1 MKRLILLLF
10 LSIMLIIGGCMKES
24 NTGANLGIYESEYK
38 DSRPLSLLKI
48 DIPKK
53 EIGKYD
59 LFEVSIFLQGS
70 YLNPFDPQEID
81 VEGIFVDQ
89 KGNQYKIPGFFYQEY
104 KRELKTDHE
113 ELIPVGDPYFKIRF
127 SPLAVG
133 SYTFYV
139 RVKDRTGKEVSSDKY
154 TIYVKDSEKPGYI
167 RVSEKDWRYFKF
179 DNGRQFL
186 PIGANICWAGAKGT
200 YDYDEWLPKYAE
212 NGGNY
217 FRVWLGPSWT
227 TFALERKSVKEYD
240 LKNAWKLDYVLNL
253 AEKLNMY
260 IMFCFDSYNELRY
273 QREGAYPYWEYTPHN
288 EKNGGPLKE
297 PRDFWTNS
305 EMLKYYKNKLR
316 YIVARYGYSTNVFA
330 WEFWNEVDII
340 SPTAFV
346 IGEVKK
352 WHEDMAKYLNSIDPW
367 KHLITSSFAYSPG
380 KPEIDSISE
389 LNFVQTHIYQS
400 NRYIDALLSLIAYKE
415 KYKKPHLVG
424 EFGLDAGGNDP
435 WIDPYGYA
443 IHNAIWTTVLSGAS
457 GTAMSWWWDNHIH
470 PNNLYFHYRALADF
484 VKDINFLD
492 GKFERLTNYKLNV
505 NNREIK
511 VIGLQG
517 KKYILLWLYDMK
529 EAYQYKKGIPNME
542 SSKFLGSIE
551 LLLKPPIKVIYY
563 DTYRGEKIR
572 ELNLSENI
580 IPIIDFERDLTI
592 KIELLG
598 EGE

>member
-59 LFEVSIFLQGS
+59 LFELSIFLQGS

-186 PIGANICWAGAKGT
+186 PISANICWAGAKGT

-217 FRVWLGPSWT
+217 FRVWLGPSWA

-367 KHLITSSFAYSPG
+367 KHLITTSFAYSPG

-470 PNNLYFHYRALADF
+470 PNNLYFHYRALVDF

-580 IPIIDFERDLTI
+580 IPIIDFERDLAI